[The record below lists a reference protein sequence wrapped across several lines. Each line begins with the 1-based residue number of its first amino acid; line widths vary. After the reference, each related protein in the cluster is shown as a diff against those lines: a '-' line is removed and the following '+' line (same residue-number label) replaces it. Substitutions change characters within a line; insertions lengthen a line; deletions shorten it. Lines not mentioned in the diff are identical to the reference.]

1 MDYSSATTDKGVKS
15 YHIYFEDKCL
25 FKNLTELVEIRSG
38 VINQELSEYEIEQLS
53 SALQH
58 TLTWDTL
65 FHMIDT
71 AILDFKG
78 MNPIEYGSI
87 MNDSWLLEIERNKK
101 KFKMVDLKGGSWTI
115 QVPQRIKE

>member
-1 MDYSSATTDKGVKS
+1 MA
-15 YHIYFEDKCL
+15 IY
-25 FKNLTELVEIRSG
+25 KNNRIVIDLSELVEIRSQ
-38 VINQELSEYEIEQLS
+38 VINQELSEYEVEQLA

-71 AILDFKG
+71 AILDFNG